1 MLRALIRQVM
11 MSSTRA
17 RTQALRVVVRLQ
29 ALTHSDLDLGAEVL
43 MVADQAANLVVQGAA
58 MEADQAR
65 TLGVAHLMVD
75 LEAVLAGLVTGQK
88 VVLGIDQEEAVKI
101 DIIWTLI
108 NHNSPD
114 EVGSKRRKNTL
125 FDGTSLVSIF
135 RL

>member
-1 MLRALIRQVM
+1 
-11 MSSTRA
+11 
-17 RTQALRVVVRLQ
+17 
-29 ALTHSDLDLGAEVL
+29 